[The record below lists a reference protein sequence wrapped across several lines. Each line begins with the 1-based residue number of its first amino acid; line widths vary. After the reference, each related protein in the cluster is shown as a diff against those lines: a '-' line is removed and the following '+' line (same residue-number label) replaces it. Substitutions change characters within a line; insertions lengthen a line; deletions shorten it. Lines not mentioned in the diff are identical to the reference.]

1 MYQST
6 KIIDLGSCAFRQP
19 KATSHCRHI
28 HGYRLSS
35 KIWFACIELDE
46 NNWVMD
52 FGGLKELKESLED
65 IFDHTLV
72 ISSNDPCLDTFKELE
87 KQDAA
92 KLVVMDG
99 VGIEKFA
106 RTVFYI
112 ADEFVKR
119 ITLSRVWVEQVEV
132 WEHEKNSAKFVKPI
146 EPIIVSQS
154 FNHPATIL

>member
-19 KATSHCRHI
+19 KASSHCRHI

-52 FGGLKELKESLED
+52 FGGLKSLKESLEEM
-65 IFDHTLV
+65 FDHTLV
-72 ISSNDPCLDTFKELE
+72 VSSNDPCLDLFKELE
-87 KQDAA
+87 QKDAA

-119 ITLSRVWVEQVEV
+119 TTLSRVWVEQVEV

-146 EPIIVSQS
+146 EPVIVSQS
-154 FNHPATIL
+154 FNHPIAIL

>member
-19 KATSHCRHI
+19 KATSHCRYI

-52 FGGLKELKESLED
+52 FGGLKELKSNLENM
-65 IFDHTLV
+65 FDHTLCV
-72 ISSNDPCLDTFKELE
+72 AEDDPLLPSFVQLADNGGCQLRI
-87 KQDAA
+87 
-92 KLVVMDG
+92 MDG

-106 RTVFYI
+106 QKVFNI

-119 ITLSRVWVEQVEV
+119 ITLDRVWVEQVEV
-132 WEHEKNSAKFVKPI
+132 WEHEKNSAKFIKPI
-146 EPIIVSQS
+146 KPVIVSQT